1 MEIFNHDI
9 GHLFA
14 QLGLNGDEGAVERFI
29 AANWHGDP
37 RLSVDQ
43 LTVWTP
49 SQQAFLREALAED
62 SAWCEAVDELSAR
75 LCADSAG
82 A

>member
-9 GHLFA
+9 SNLFA
-14 QLGLNGDEGAVERFI
+14 QLGLDGDEETVERFI
-29 AANWHGDP
+29 ASHRHGDP

-43 LTVWTP
+43 LAVWTP
-49 SQQAFLREALAED
+49 SQKQFLREALAED

-75 LCADSAG
+75 LCADTAG